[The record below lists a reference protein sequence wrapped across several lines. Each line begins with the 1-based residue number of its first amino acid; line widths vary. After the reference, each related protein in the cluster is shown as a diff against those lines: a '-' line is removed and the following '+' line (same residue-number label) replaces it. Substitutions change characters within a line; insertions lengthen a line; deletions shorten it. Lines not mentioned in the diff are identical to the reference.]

1 VIDYIQTRTGRLYW
15 RRPEEY
21 AFTVGEI
28 AHCLARICRF
38 NGHLGWESVAWH
50 SVRVSRLVDGDAR
63 VKLAA
68 LLHDAHEAYTGD
80 QPGPMLSDGLAGPLV
95 AVGWGIQRE
104 IMRQLAPGVGD
115 LSLAEAGA
123 IHEADR
129 NDCAH
134 TLARGASQARADMSG
149 DTKRFEARFIELAR
163 EVNPAAVLPS
173 QDGGAEKTGADD

>member
-1 VIDYIQTRTGRLYW
+1 MTDYIQTRTGRLYW
-15 RRPEEY
+15 RRPEVY
-21 AFTVGEI
+21 TFTIGEI